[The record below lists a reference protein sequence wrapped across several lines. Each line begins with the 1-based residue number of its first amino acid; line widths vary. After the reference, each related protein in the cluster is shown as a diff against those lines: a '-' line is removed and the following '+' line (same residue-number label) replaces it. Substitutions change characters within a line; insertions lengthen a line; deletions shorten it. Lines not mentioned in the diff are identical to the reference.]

1 MNPVSGDI
9 VLVDF
14 GAFPFGHEQAGV
26 RPAIFVSVMKVI
38 AIVIPLTSKTDA
50 ARYDGTYAINPDKIN
65 NLSKKSIALVF
76 HLRSIDI
83 RRIHNAYR
91 RTFVVA

>member
-1 MNPVSGDI
+1 MNPMSGDI

-38 AIVIPLTSKTDA
+38 AIVIPLTSKTGT
-50 ARYDGTYAINPDKIN
+50 ARYDGT
-65 NLSKKSIALVF
+65 
-76 HLRSIDI
+76 
-83 RRIHNAYR
+83 
-91 RTFVVA
+91 